1 MDNWLGALA
10 TVIVGVLA
18 LVGMRAVNKA
28 NSEAVRIETLQK
40 LIDDKIAK
48 HEKIIQLQDGLDAQK
63 ERTDKLERNNSAL
76 WRYVY
81 SLIEFIKSHRLVP
94 PSPPEE
100 IKSDPKLMELL
111 K

>member
-1 MDNWLGALA
+1 MDSFIGAA
-10 TVIVGVLA
+10 AMVIVGLLA
-18 LVGMRAVNKA
+18 FYGARAVNKA
-28 NSEAVRIETLQK
+28 NSEAIRVDTLQK
-40 LIDDKIAK
+40 LINDTIAK

-63 ERTDKLERNNSAL
+63 ERTDKLERNNSVL

-81 SLIEFIKSHRLVP
+81 ALIEFIKSHRLVP